1 MRIHNNI
8 VVRSVAFAA
17 LVLAISLSFVVQHAS
32 ASPDCPAS
40 IAELRTATETVA
52 LLGRNAEKNRTG
64 LLGKL
69 DGASGALAKGKLCTA
84 LQKLRD
90 FRNKV
95 NQLIVSGS
103 INTDPTAGTTGA
115 DLVTGAD
122 EAIACIEA
130 LVVES
135 GTTCPIVE

>member
-8 VVRSVAFAA
+8 VVRSVAFAGLA
-17 LVLAISLSFVVQHAS
+17 LAISLSFVVRQAS
-32 ASPDCPAS
+32 ASPECQAS
-40 IAELRTATETVA
+40 IAELRTATETVVII
-52 LLGRNAEKNRTG
+52 GKNAEKNRAG
-64 LLGKL
+64 LLAKL
-69 DGASGALAKGKLCTA
+69 DDASAALAVGKLCTA

-103 INTDPTAGTTGA
+103 INTDPTAGTTGQ
-115 DLVTGAD
+115 DLVNGAD

-130 LVVES
+130 LVAES